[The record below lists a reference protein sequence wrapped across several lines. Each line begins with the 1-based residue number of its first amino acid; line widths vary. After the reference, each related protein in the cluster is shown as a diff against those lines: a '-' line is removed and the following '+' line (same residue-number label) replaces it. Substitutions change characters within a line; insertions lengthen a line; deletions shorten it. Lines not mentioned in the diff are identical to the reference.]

1 MIGLLKY
8 LIEAVG
14 VTSTSATLVAP
25 INRFELAK
33 NEIQVV
39 CVEATVDRR
48 SGGSH
53 SGSRSRSPGPPTL
66 LPLLGLGW
74 RASGRLGWGSRRG
87 RGRVPRLGKYL
98 ERALGDPV
106 KRTRAGCWGAVVAD
120 ASESGGVREGQ
131 R

>member
-87 RGRVPRLGKYL
+87 RGAEAGKVLGT
-98 ERALGDPV
+98 G
-106 KRTRAGCWGAVVAD
+106 AGGP
-120 ASESGGVREGQ
+120 SEEDEGGVLGSSCC
-131 R
+131 